1 MKSYY
6 FFLVEL
12 AEKEGVNLGAIAMAF
27 EGYILSK
34 YVSDND
40 FGMTFMLKLLF
51 VLKRRIMVDMI
62 TEVKHINIEQGEKIC
77 CILHYGCRRNLI
89 DCNLPLFFRF

>member
-6 FFLVEL
+6 FVLVEL

-40 FGMTFMLKLLF
+40 FGMTFMQKLLF
-51 VLKRRIMVDMI
+51 V
-62 TEVKHINIEQGEKIC
+62 
-77 CILHYGCRRNLI
+77 
-89 DCNLPLFFRF
+89 

>member
-6 FFLVEL
+6 FVLVEL

-40 FGMTFMLKLLF
+40 FGMTFTVPF
-51 VLKRRIMVDMI
+51 EDKRTTQRVPHAEP
-62 TEVKHINIEQGEKIC
+62 T
-77 CILHYGCRRNLI
+77 RW
-89 DCNLPLFFRF
+89 RFELNAFAFACPRKRKRV